1 MCLYFNQITGWQW
14 LLVAGAILA
23 LITWSPVREHEL
35 PPGTPWSLLMNAKS
49 LNGASPVLPDTLRQL
64 DGQAMLLTGF
74 MYPLEQRRGHRRFL
88 LSPFPAG
95 CAFHVSSGTPGSPA
109 SMVEVLAD
117 EPVRFT
123 YDPVAI
129 RGTFT
134 VAGGSLAGGSPDGV
148 RFQLREASLEDL
160 P

>member
-1 MCLYFNQITGWQW
+1 MCFHFDRITWWNG
-14 LLVAGAILA
+14 LLMAGAILIM
-23 LITWSPVREHEL
+23 LMWSPVNEHEL
-35 PPGTPWSLLMNAKS
+35 PEDTAWSVLMDAGS
-49 LNGASPVLPDTLRQL
+49 LNGPSPVLPDTLRQL
-64 DGQAMLLTGF
+64 DGQPMLLTGF

-95 CAFHVSSGTPGSPA
+95 CAFHVPSGTPGSLG

-129 RGTFT
+129 RGTF
-134 VAGGSLAGGSPDGV
+134 ALATEAQGGV
-148 RFQLREASLEDL
+148 RYQLREASLEDV

>member
-1 MCLYFNQITGWQW
+1 MCLYLDHISWWHW
-14 LLVAGAILA
+14 LLVAGAILT
-23 LITWSPVREHEL
+23 LVLWSPVREHEL
-35 PPGTPWSLLMNAKS
+35 PPDTPWSVLVDVEGLD
-49 LNGASPVLPDTLRQL
+49 GPSPVLPDTLRQL
-64 DGQAMLLTGF
+64 DGQPMLLTGF
-74 MYPLEQRRGHRRFL
+74 MYPLEQRRDHRRFL

-95 CAFHVSSGTPGSPA
+95 CAFHVPSGTLGSPS

-117 EPVRFT
+117 ESVRFT

-134 VAGGSLAGGSPDGV
+134 LASGSPGDV

>member
-1 MCLYFNQITGWQW
+1 MCLYFDRIPWWPW
-14 LLVAGAILA
+14 LLTAGAILA
-23 LITWSPVREHEL
+23 LVTWSPVREHEL
-35 PPGTPWSLLMNAKS
+35 PPGTPWSLLMDAGG
-49 LNGASPVLPDTLRQL
+49 LDGPSPVLPDTLRQL
-64 DGQAMLLTGF
+64 DGQPVLLTGF

-123 YDPVAI
+123 YDPVAV
-129 RGTFT
+129 RGTFALVT
-134 VAGGSLAGGSPDGV
+134 GAQGGL
-148 RFQLREASLEDL
+148 RYQLRKAFQEDL